1 MKALVNIGV
10 GAFLLFAGLNQ
21 SIAQTSN
28 NNSVK
33 ICPAQSVVLK
43 ANVPQNVDASGGFIW
58 YKDGVALTST
68 ASTSDSVVVTNVGN
82 YSLVCVTGQGC
93 YSVPSDAI
101 EVQYK
106 QISAM
111 NDSFEIQVGL
121 SNEIAI
127 TINDESGCDAL
138 DPTSIDIVTQA
149 TQGAVF
155 ANADGSMI
163 FIPNPGFMGTDSFKY
178 TVKDVANNTSNVAT
192 VYLTAAPSTPLSVKI
207 LNFEV
212 AKKGATAAI
221 IDWSIQKDDAAYN
234 YAIERSV
241 DGKAFEV
248 IKHLDAAF
256 ENNVF
261 RSSFLDEAPVSGR
274 NFYRL
279 KVADQAGTA
288 NYSAVKMVN
297 FDLVKATEV
306 FPNPSKGIFTVTT
319 PGYIATQLQVVD
331 IQGRVVYQAVPQSA
345 ATQIEISNLAA
356 GTYFVKIVSA
366 SGKFETIKIQKH

>member
-1 MKALVNIGV
+1 
-10 GAFLLFAGLNQ
+10 
-21 SIAQTSN
+21 
-28 NNSVK
+28 
-33 ICPAQSVVLK
+33 
-43 ANVPQNVDASGGFIW
+43 
-58 YKDGVALTST
+58 
-68 ASTSDSVVVTNVGN
+68 
-82 YSLVCVTGQGC
+82 
-93 YSVPSDAI
+93 
-101 EVQYK
+101 
-106 QISAM
+106 
-111 NDSFEIQVGL
+111 DSFEIQVGL

-138 DPTSIDIVTQA
+138 DPTAIDIVTQA

-221 IDWSIQKDDAAYN
+221 IDWSIQKDGVAYN

-241 DGKAFEV
+241 DGKTFEV

-261 RSSFLDEAPVSGR
+261 RSSFLDE
-274 NFYRL
+274 
-279 KVADQAGTA
+279 
-288 NYSAVKMVN
+288 
-297 FDLVKATEV
+297 
-306 FPNPSKGIFTVTT
+306 
-319 PGYIATQLQVVD
+319 
-331 IQGRVVYQAVPQSA
+331 
-345 ATQIEISNLAA
+345 
-356 GTYFVKIVSA
+356 
-366 SGKFETIKIQKH
+366 